1 MAEISAERIVK
12 VEERGKSNTH
22 RIDRL
27 ENLTDAIHRQNEN
40 IARLVEKLEATNTA
54 LDAYEKR
61 LAEIEKLPKTRQEAV
76 FASALTALASTV
88 AGAVIT
94 LFFS

>member
-27 ENLTDAIHRQNEN
+27 ENLTDAIHR
-40 IARLVEKLEATNTA
+40 
-54 LDAYEKR
+54 
-61 LAEIEKLPKTRQEAV
+61 
-76 FASALTALASTV
+76 
-88 AGAVIT
+88 
-94 LFFS
+94 